1 MTFFIK
7 KEKNGIVIY
16 ICIKNRLGNYN
27 RFLRSSC
34 SVESDN
40 VFTS

>member
-1 MTFFIK
+1 MIFFIK
-7 KEKNGIVIY
+7 KEKNGIVNCIY
-16 ICIKNRLGNYN
+16 IKNRLGDYD